1 VKKQNDAMDNLS
13 VHPQATVRLLLAFL
27 AFGAACSSLW
37 AWLIATAGE
46 QRQAMESLTRSDQN
60 SATPPPRR

>member
-1 VKKQNDAMDNLS
+1 MDSN
-13 VHPQATVRLLLAFL
+13 LLLAFL

-46 QRQAMESLTRSDQN
+46 QRQAMESLARSDQN

>member
-1 VKKQNDAMDNLS
+1 MDSN
-13 VHPQATVRLLLAFL
+13 LLLAFL

-46 QRQAMESLTRSDQN
+46 QRRGMEAMAQPIRSVEPP
-60 SATPPPRR
+60 SANPPQG

>member
-1 VKKQNDAMDNLS
+1 MDSN
-13 VHPQATVRLLLAFL
+13 LLLAFL

-46 QRQAMESLTRSDQN
+46 QRQAMDALTRIDQS
-60 SATPPPRR
+60 SAPPPPRR

>member
-1 VKKQNDAMDNLS
+1 MDS
-13 VHPQATVRLLLAFL
+13 TLLLAFL

-46 QRQAMESLTRSDQN
+46 QREAMESFTRIDPN
-60 SATPPPRR
+60 STTPPRRR